1 MVVIEHKREQRLFI
15 EQIREEIIKDH
26 HNNMDTIVEKVYHD
40 YESVDEI
47 IHEKI
52 MSNVQERAFYVLEMY
67 DIYKKHIRWMQAMPR
82 VKPFYA
88 VKCNNLPE
96 VVGFIASLGCGFDC
110 ASKQE
115 IDQVLSYGVDPAKII
130 YANPCKTK
138 YFVKHARNVKVDMM
152 TFDNEHELTK
162 IAQIHPGAKL
172 VLRIKG
178 NDRTSRCKFNVKF
191 GADLANCY
199 DLLKMAKQLS
209 LNVMG
214 VSFHNGSDCA
224 EAEAYN
230 QSIAACKAV
239 FNMGNELGHP
249 MSLLDIGGGFP
260 GDNSAKVSFE
270 TLASNVNAALDTF
283 FPAGCGVDIIA
294 EPGRYYVAS
303 SMTLASMVIAKRLQY
318 DDKSG
323 QDAHMYYLNE
333 GVYGAFNNVIFESAT
348 PKPQFWNHND
358 NDQRP
363 TRTKRKL
370 RSSIMWGPTCDSI
383 DCIKRDFMFP
393 ELNVGEW
400 VIFRNMGAY
409 TVCVATSFN
418 GFEPATV
425 IIANKHFK

>member
-1 MVVIEHKREQRLFI
+1 
-15 EQIREEIIKDH
+15 
-26 HNNMDTIVEKVYHD
+26 MDTIVEKIYHD

-47 IHEKI
+47 IREKI
-52 MSNVQERAFYVLEMY
+52 ASNVQERAFYVLEMY
-67 DIYKKHIRWMQAMPR
+67 DIYKKHIKWMQQMPR

-138 YFVKHARNVKVDMM
+138 WFIKHARSVDVDMM
-152 TFDNEHELTK
+152 TFDNELELTK

-191 GADLANCY
+191 GADLDHCY
-199 DLLKMAKQLS
+199 DLLKIAKQLGLS
-209 LNVMG
+209 VMG

-224 EAEAYN
+224 EPEAYN

-239 FNMGNELGHP
+239 FTMAAELGHQ
-249 MSLLDIGGGFP
+249 MTLLDIGGGFP

-303 SMTLASMVIAKRLQY
+303 SMTLATMVIAKRLQY

-348 PKPQFWNHND
+348 PKPQMWNHND
-358 NDQRP
+358 GEQWPSRA
-363 TRTKRKL
+363 KRKL
-370 RSSIMWGPTCDSI
+370 RSSVM
-383 DCIKRDFMFP
+383 
-393 ELNVGEW
+393 
-400 VIFRNMGAY
+400 
-409 TVCVATSFN
+409 
-418 GFEPATV
+418 
-425 IIANKHFK
+425 